1 MSKRRGD
8 SVAQAIAR
16 YAPNWRVADA
26 LGLGAL
32 MEGGTLG
39 WGPFASGDHGQSHG
53 PFQVYQ
59 VAHHDITV
67 AESEN
72 PDYAVRYML
81 KSYEEAAA
89 KVPESLWRSNPE
101 LASEKT
107 AYLAERPLKDYYQ
120 TENVDAK
127 WAQLQGKIPGLKRQP
142 VGKLSGPGQLSSF
155 GFGGGG
161 SMSSSVLAIVVL
173 VVLVLI
179 IRK

>member
-26 LGLGAL
+26 MGLGAL

-39 WGPFASGDHGQSHG
+39 WGPFASGDSGQSHG
-53 PFQVYQ
+53 PFQIYQ

-81 KSYEEAAA
+81 KSYEAAAA

-120 TENVDAK
+120 TEDVHAK
-127 WAQLQGKIPGLKRQP
+127 WAGLQGKIPGLKRQP
-142 VGKLSGPGQLSSF
+142 VGKLAGNAGATF

-161 SMSSSVLAIVVL
+161 SSMSGSVLAIVLL
-173 VVLVLI
+173 VVVVLI